1 MAYTPT
7 PEFIAAL
14 EQIDALIADTNTPA
28 PVASLATA
36 TKAGMMELAAKQQM
50 LQTMVEQQEQL
61 QSQQLM
67 AAPSKQAQQIQQ
79 SDTEQQDGVIEA
91 APPPPLSVPP
101 GTYEAPRTPAAAA
114 SAVPSSYEAFRG
126 DPQGKKDNR

>member
-67 AAPSKQAQQIQQ
+67 AAPSKQAQQI

-91 APPPPLSVPP
+91 APPPLSVPP